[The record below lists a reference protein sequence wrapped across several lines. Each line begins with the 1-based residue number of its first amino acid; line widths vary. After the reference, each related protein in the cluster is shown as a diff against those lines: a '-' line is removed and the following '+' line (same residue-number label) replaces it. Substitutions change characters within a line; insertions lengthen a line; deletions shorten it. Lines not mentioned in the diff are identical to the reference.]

1 MQTPYILPNVITCIC
16 RKPPSRNYSILGPA
30 TTALRFATN
39 VFVRTGTTCTFLRRC
54 RFKDADLFRSL
65 SLSASLFVER
75 NDAVLRNVAMA
86 LELYVGH
93 LGTTFVITIMSIAS
107 EATS

>member
-86 LELYVGH
+86 LDMLVTLVRH
-93 LGTTFVITIMSIAS
+93 L
-107 EATS
+107 